1 MKFARLALAL
11 VSLSVAAAC
20 SSDVTGPTSSKP
32 SLDCAAGTYGATGVK
47 DCGTEP

>member
-32 SLDCAAGTYGATGVK
+32 SLDCSNVYGTNPITQCDSK
-47 DCGTEP
+47 P